1 MSAPI
6 ALRHALE
13 RVCDDLRRHD
23 PEARSLAYAE
33 GLLAGLKAPA
43 QSARATGPRGRPRV
57 DPAPIVAAYLAGA
70 TIEEAALSAGVST
83 PAAHAALK
91 RAGVERRRYTMHPDE
106 GRDLR
111 NQVIATE
118 AAAGVSLADL
128 GRAHSLSR
136 ERVRQIV
143 KRARVVDK

>member
-13 RVCDDLRRHD
+13 RVCDDLRRHN

-43 QSARATGPRGRPRV
+43 QSARATGLRGRPAV

-70 TIEEAALSAGVST
+70 TIEEAAIAAGVST

-91 RAGVERRRYTMHPDE
+91 RAGVERRRYTIAQGE

-136 ERVRQIV
+136 ERVRQIA